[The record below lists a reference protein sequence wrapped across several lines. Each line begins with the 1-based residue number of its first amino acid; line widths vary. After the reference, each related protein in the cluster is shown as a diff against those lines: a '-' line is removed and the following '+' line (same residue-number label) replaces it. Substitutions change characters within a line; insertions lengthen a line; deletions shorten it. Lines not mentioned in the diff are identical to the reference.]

1 VEGVKEKAAV
11 KRVIAA
17 LAEHGLTGEV
27 HVLSDSARTAQEAA
41 SALGIEVGQIASSLI
56 FKLPDDSPLLVITS
70 GRHRVNTELV
80 AKNLGI
86 EKLGRVDDDYVKE
99 KSGFSIGGVAPIG
112 WVSPTTILI
121 DQALNDY
128 QVVWAAAGHPHAVYP
143 TTRFEHCQPCQLQR
157 HLPATRN
164 QIFERLTLMNMNAL
178 LALQFARQELSQR
191 CFPIEPVQIGHHL
204 D

>member
-1 VEGVKEKAAV
+1 VEGIKEKAAV

-17 LAEHGLTGEV
+17 LAEHDLPGEV

-70 GRHRVNTELV
+70 GRHRVDTDLV
-80 AKNLGI
+80 AKSLGI
-86 EKLGRVDDDYVKE
+86 EKLGRVDADYVKE

-112 WVSPTTILI
+112 WLSPATILI

-143 TTRFEHCQPCQLQR
+143 TTFAELIACTGAQPMVVGE
-157 HLPATRN
+157 N
-164 QIFERLTLMNMNAL
+164 
-178 LALQFARQELSQR
+178 
-191 CFPIEPVQIGHHL
+191 
-204 D
+204 

>member
-1 VEGVKEKAAV
+1 MEGVKEKAAV

-86 EKLGRVDDDYVKE
+86 EKLGRVDADYVKE
-99 KSGFSIGGVAPIG
+99 KSGFSMVA
-112 WVSPTTILI
+112 L
-121 DQALNDY
+121 
-128 QVVWAAAGHPHAVYP
+128 H
-143 TTRFEHCQPCQLQR
+143 
-157 HLPATRN
+157 
-164 QIFERLTLMNMNAL
+164 L
-178 LALQFARQELSQR
+178 LAGCRPQQFLLIKRSMITRLSGQLLVTRMRCIQQR
-191 CFPIEPVQIGHHL
+191 MTNY
-204 D
+204 

>member
-1 VEGVKEKAAV
+1 MEGVKEKAAV

-17 LAEHGLTGEV
+17 LADHGLTGEV

-70 GRHRVNTELV
+70 GRHRVDTDLV

-86 EKLGRVDDDYVKE
+86 EKLGRVDADYVKE

-112 WVSPTTILI
+112 WVSSTRILI
-121 DQALNDY
+121 DKALNEY
-128 QVVWAAAGHPHAVYP
+128 EVVWAAAGHPHAVYP
-143 TTRFEHCQPCQLQR
+143 TTFV
-157 HLPATRN
+157 
-164 QIFERLTLMNMNAL
+164 
-178 LALQFARQELSQR
+178 ELR
-191 CFPIEPVQIGHHL
+191 ECTGAEPMVVG